1 MSKVQEILNKLNE
14 QTEVLTKETVIE
26 IIKAITFEEPE
37 FSDEDLK
44 EYTFNT
50 MYNEYKAYGFDT
62 NEMVMPYGDYQNYL
76 KDVAN
81 EFAQCLPDGIDDFFS
96 SEEFYNYLKDQN
108 KEVMNSYLESA
119 VEFINKN
126 SDEDYYAYEQVDS
139 GDYNGISY
147 VIMDEVMI

>member
-1 MSKVQEILNKLNE
+1 MSKIQEILNKLNE

-44 EYTFNT
+44 EYSFNT

-62 NEMVMPYGDYQNYL
+62 HEMVMPYGDYQNYL

-81 EFAQCLPDGIDDFFS
+81 EFAQCLPDKFEYYFNTDELYQDM
-96 SEEFYNYLKDQN
+96 LKMPVCLYQ
-108 KEVMNSYLESA
+108 SIQ
-119 VEFINKN
+119 FINKN
-126 SDEDYYAYEQVDS
+126 SDEDYYAYEIKDS
-139 GDYNGISY
+139 GDYNNISY
-147 VIMDEVMI
+147 VILKETIVKEAE

>member
-1 MSKVQEILNKLNE
+1 MSKIQEILNKLNE

-62 NEMVMPYGDYQNYL
+62 YQMVMPYGDYQNYL
-76 KDVAN
+76 KDIAN
-81 EFAQCLPDGIDDFFS
+81 EFAQCLPDKFEYYFNTDELYQDM
-96 SEEFYNYLKDQN
+96 LKMPVCLYQ
-108 KEVMNSYLESA
+108 SIQ
-119 VEFINKN
+119 FINKN
-126 SDEDYYAYEQVDS
+126 SDEDYYAYEIKDS
-139 GDYNGISY
+139 GDYNNISY
-147 VIMDEVMI
+147 VILKETIVKEAE